1 MHIKGVL
8 KRPFPS
14 RQAVDFA
21 AQVKTLQERN
31 AEMEKKMSELKIQIQ
46 VITVLLRVC
55 LGSDTQAL
63 PQAVNEMF
71 VLEINSQGFLGG

>member
-14 RQAVDFA
+14 CQAVDFA

-31 AEMEKKMSELKIQIQ
+31 AEMEKRMSELKLQIQ
-46 VITVLLRVC
+46 VITVLLPVWR
-55 LGSDTQAL
+55 DTL
-63 PQAVNEMF
+63 MLLMSGLF
-71 VLEINSQGFLGG
+71 